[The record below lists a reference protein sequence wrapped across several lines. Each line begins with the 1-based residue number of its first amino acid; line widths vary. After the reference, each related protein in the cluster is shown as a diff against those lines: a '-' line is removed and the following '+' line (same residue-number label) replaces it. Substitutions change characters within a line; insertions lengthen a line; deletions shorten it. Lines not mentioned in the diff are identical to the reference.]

1 MDLSEMVEIDELVE
15 SHEQEMQDA
24 FVAGWCASLYR
35 GRVTS
40 VERSR
45 PITISAANAA
55 FGNWMVYQNEWDES
69 DRK

>member
-1 MDLSEMVEIDELVE
+1 MDRIVLAKIDELVE

-35 GRVTS
+35 GRAS
-40 VERSR
+40 SIERSR
-45 PITISAANAA
+45 SVTISAATAA
-55 FGNWMVYQNEWDES
+55 FGDWMVYQNAWDES